1 MRVGGFFNK
10 YPLQQPCPSANP
22 ALYAAYARGGTKVLH
37 VGLRAMKKILIAVL
51 VLSTPASALAVE
63 EEFCAKVTSVPK
75 DGLVYM
81 REGPGAEFP
90 IRTPLVLNDFLYADT
105 SMCSI
110 WHNNICTTT
119 WTHVYSVHRTD
130 GAPRDNF
137 HGFTGG
143 WVYTSYIKSVS
154 CDLDWGYV
162 DPDPPNIDPPDGI
175 SLLAPVPIESPEGL
189 Q

>member
-1 MRVGGFFNK
+1 
-10 YPLQQPCPSANP
+10 
-22 ALYAAYARGGTKVLH
+22 
-37 VGLRAMKKILIAVL
+37 MKKILIALL
-51 VLSTPASALAVE
+51 VFSKPALAVE

-90 IRTPLVLNDFLYADT
+90 IRTSLFLNDFLYADT

-110 WHNNICTTT
+110 WNNNICTTT
-119 WTHVYSVHRTD
+119 WTHVYSVHRID

-137 HGFTGG
+137 HGFTSG
-143 WVYTSYIKSVS
+143 WVYTSYIKSVL

-162 DPDPPNIDPPDGI
+162 DPDPPNIDPPAWPPARP
-175 SLLAPVPIESPEGL
+175 LAWPPGWD
-189 Q
+189 

>member
-1 MRVGGFFNK
+1 
-10 YPLQQPCPSANP
+10 
-22 ALYAAYARGGTKVLH
+22 
-37 VGLRAMKKILIAVL
+37 MKKILIAVL
-51 VLSTPASALAVE
+51 VFSTPASALAVE

-119 WTHVYSVHRTD
+119 WTHVYSVHRID

-137 HGFTGG
+137 HGFTSG

-162 DPDPPNIDPPDGI
+162 DPDPPNIGPPPGI
-175 SLLAPVPIESPEGL
+175 SLLVPVPVGSHVAEGL
-189 Q
+189 E